1 MIELVIYAVGILLAF
16 YMAWCLGANDASNP
30 TECAVGAGVIS
41 MKRAIILFAIF
52 VALGGILLGPFVMKT
67 VDRGLI
73 QRDDPSLSLERLAVG
88 SFTAVLSA
96 GIWVTFSTWR
106 GMPVSTTHSTIG
118 GILGFGLIACSSLI
132 NWEKFNIVVI
142 SLLLSPILSLLLAS
156 GLFYLFR
163 AYFKK
168 VRKEQS
174 NLIVVHS
181 LIYLLCFATSISIF
195 KEILMWDIVGV
206 VLGSFLTALIISVIS
221 VYAFRRVYGKFE
233 TGQSLSYLLI
243 IALCFSAFAFGANDM
258 ANATGVFVTP
268 TQKLMG
274 GPPALWIMLLLAAI
288 GAAGIAIGGFTWGYR
303 VINTA
308 AYQVTR
314 LDPLS
319 GAAAEYSNAIT
330 VFLFTVVPTFLIGFG
345 MPISTTHSSIGSIIG
360 VGLAMKGLTGIS
372 KRTTGK
378 IFAFWIL
385 TIPCVALLSMV
396 LFWLF
401 SHVVVII

>member
-1 MIELVIYAVGILLAF
+1 VIEIVVYAVGILLAF
-16 YMAWCLGANDASNP
+16 YMAWCMGANDASNP

-41 MKRAIILFAIF
+41 IKRALILFAIF
-52 VALGGILLGPFVMKT
+52 VALGGILLGPFVIKT

-73 QRDDPSLSLERLAVG
+73 PRDELSQKMVIIG
-88 SFTAVLSA
+88 SFTAILSA
-96 GIWVTFSTWR
+96 SIWVTFSTWM

-118 GILGFGLIACSSLI
+118 GILGFGLIACASLI
-132 NWEKFNIVVI
+132 NWDRLNIVII

-156 GLFYLFR
+156 GLFLLFR

-174 NLIVVHS
+174 NLLMVHS
-181 LIYLLCFATSISIF
+181 LIYFLCFATSISIF
-195 KEILMWDIVGV
+195 KEILKWDVVGT
-206 VLGSFLTALIISVIS
+206 VLGGLLTALILSVIS
-221 VYAFRRVYGKFE
+221 VHAFRKMYGKFE
-233 TGQSLSYLLI
+233 TGQSIGYLLI
-243 IALCFSAFAFGANDM
+243 VALCFSAFAFGANDM

-274 GPPALWIMLLLAAI
+274 EPPALWVMFLLSAL
-288 GAAGIAIGGFTWGYR
+288 GAAGIAIGGFMWGYR

-330 VFLFTVVPTFLIGFG
+330 VFLFTVVPTFLMGFG
-345 MPISTTHSSIGSIIG
+345 IPISTTHSSIGSIIG
-360 VGLAMKGLTGIS
+360 VGLTMRGLRGVNMKTTS
-372 KRTTGK
+372 K
-378 IFAFWIL
+378 ILAFWIL
-385 TIPCVALLSMV
+385 TIPAVALISMS

-401 SHVVVII
+401 SRMLGVA